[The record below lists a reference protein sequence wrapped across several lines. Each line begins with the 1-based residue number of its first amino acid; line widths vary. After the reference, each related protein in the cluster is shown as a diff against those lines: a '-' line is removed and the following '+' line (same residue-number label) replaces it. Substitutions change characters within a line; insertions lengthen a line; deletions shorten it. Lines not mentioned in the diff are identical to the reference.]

1 MAEQMFSGK
10 VALVSGA
17 ARRIGL
23 AIARRLAADGAGVV
37 VHANSS
43 RQAAE
48 AGAKEIV
55 AAGGK
60 AIPLFADV
68 TDPASVEAL
77 IAGAVDHFGRLD
89 MVVHNAVSPAHGTL
103 EALDFEAWR
112 EGISV
117 ILDGAFLLSKF
128 AAPHMEKGGGGS
140 IVYIGGTTAFVG
152 SASVIR
158 PTGKA
163 GLVGLARSLAL
174 ALGPQG
180 IRVNVVSPG
189 RIDAPEDAPERQA
202 ANSGTR
208 PVERIPLRRAGA
220 PEDIADAVAA
230 ICGHDMRYVTG
241 QTIHATGGFYM
252 G

>member
-1 MAEQMFSGK
+1 MTDGMFQGK

-23 AIARRLAADGAGVV
+23 AIAKRLAAEGAGVV

-43 RQAAE
+43 KDAAK
-48 AGAKEIV
+48 AGAKEIE
-55 AAGGK
+55 AAGGR
-60 AIPLFADV
+60 AIPLFGDV
-68 TDPASVEAL
+68 TDPAEAEAL
-77 IAGAVDHFGRLD
+77 IGGAVEHFGRLD
-89 MVVHNAVSPAHGTL
+89 MIVHNVVSPNYGSLA
-103 EALDFEAWR
+103 ELDFEAWR
-112 EGISV
+112 DGISV

-128 AAPHMEKGGGGS
+128 AAPHMENDGGS
-140 IVYIGGTTAFVG
+140 IVFIGGTTAFTG
-152 SASVIR
+152 ATSLIR

-163 GLVGLARSLAL
+163 GLVGLARAL
-174 ALGPQG
+174 ALGLGPQA

-189 RIDAPEDAPERQA
+189 RIDAADDPPERTA
-202 ANSGTR
+202 AHAGNR

-230 ICGHDMRYVTG
+230 ICGDDMCYVTG
-241 QTIHATGGFYM
+241 QTIHATGGYYM